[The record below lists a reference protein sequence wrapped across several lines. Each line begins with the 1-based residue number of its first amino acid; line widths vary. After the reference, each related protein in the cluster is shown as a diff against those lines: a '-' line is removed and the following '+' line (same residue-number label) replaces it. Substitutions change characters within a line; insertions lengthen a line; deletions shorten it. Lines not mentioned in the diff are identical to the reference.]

1 MLGLLFFEK
10 NLLKILKMALKE
22 ILCISVYI
30 VRGHKIPNPILFHI
44 ILSIRGPSKFIFQGG
59 KNYEL

>member
-1 MLGLLFFEK
+1 
-10 NLLKILKMALKE
+10 MALKE

-44 ILSIRGPSKFIFQGG
+44 ILSIRGAGYKFDA
-59 KNYEL
+59 